1 MKNHKF
7 HLSILFLG
15 LLLTTL
21 LAGCTSETE
30 EYVQGY
36 WYRGNAHFMDE
47 WYFDAGKFS
56 HKSEVFHGDPNITSG
71 RYRVLEFADD
81 RLVIEM
87 YDIDLSFGDE
97 TQQIAIKINKGT
109 DTIRISSQDYDRTL
123 P

>member
-1 MKNHKF
+1 MKKYKF
-7 HLSILFLG
+7 PLSILFSVLM
-15 LLLTTL
+15 LTAL
-21 LAGCTSETE
+21 LAACTSETE

-47 WYFDAGKFS
+47 WYFDAGNFS

-81 RLVIEM
+81 RLVIEL

-97 TQQIAIKINKGT
+97 TQQITIKIDT
-109 DTIRISSQDYDRTL
+109 AADTIRISGQDYERTL